1 MTIVEEADSVLVE
14 VLPEV
19 VVLDEERPADEA
31 AVEGLDN
38 EGPEADLEVVSVK
51 YFIDLPTCR

>member
-14 VLPEV
+14 VLPDV
-19 VVLDEERPADEA
+19 VVLDEECSADEA

-38 EGPEADLEVVSVK
+38 KGPEAD
-51 YFIDLPTCR
+51 F